1 MLATT
6 SQAIETQQGENFN
19 VFEEKSFE
27 IKRDLIRILEGKL
40 TEQLYD

>member
-6 SQAIETQQGENFN
+6 SQAIETQKGENFN

-40 TEQLYD
+40 TEQFYD

>member
-6 SQAIETQQGENFN
+6 SQAIETQKGENFN
-19 VFEEKSFE
+19 VFEDKSFE

-40 TEQLYD
+40 TEQFYD